1 MTHLHVRWMTALALS
16 AASILAHAHG
26 DEPHGDEPHP
36 PVAVPAGAPRFEAAT
51 DAFEM
56 VGRLENGALTL
67 FINRFETNEPVLQA
81 QVELESGP
89 LKAVA
94 AYQADQG
101 SYVITDAGLLAALNQ
116 PGEHPVVVTLTLGNE
131 ADLLD
136 ATLTLAA
143 DQDDHAAEP
152 RTPVVPAM
160 AGALGVAALGAG
172 AIVLRRRQSTKGAA
186 R

>member
-1 MTHLHVRWMTALALS
+1 MTNLHIRWMTALALS

-36 PVAVPAGAPRFEAAT
+36 LAAAPAGAPRFEAAT

-56 VGRLENGALTL
+56 VGRLESGALTL
-67 FINRFETNEPVLQA
+67 FINRFQTNEPVLQA
-81 QVELESGP
+81 EVEFESGSF
-89 LKAVA
+89 KAIA
-94 AYQADQG
+94 AYQAEQG
-101 SYVITDAGLLAALNQ
+101 SYVITDADLLSALNQ

-143 DQDDHAAEP
+143 NRDHRAP
-152 RTPVVPAM
+152 KSRTPVVPAL
-160 AGALGVAALGAG
+160 AGALGVAAIGAG
-172 AIVLRRRQSTKGAA
+172 AVVLGRRRSAKGAA
-186 R
+186 Q